1 MQTIRKWV
9 GAAYALIIFSSSF
22 MSCAAFLDE
31 KGKFSLFSESKIQ
44 DPIALRNQFL
54 SASVFFRGNGTVTEN
69 VGTSGGRVSNGSV
82 AVDVPSGALSS
93 DTQISVSVEEMSES
107 DVPGLTPVAA
117 KIVLSPDG
125 LTFAKPVTLTVK
137 YDAAKVASKVQNEL
151 TQIYYYNPATNDW
164 EQQTTTVDI
173 AKGTLT
179 TELNHFSTYGAL
191 HINIEKIVSRIITDS
206 SSIRTAATQFRTYL
220 QRFRRTNDRNNF
232 YSLYNQTLLP
242 FLNIVKAEYAP
253 AKDPLLLTFTN
264 DDFDQDGAR
273 NSSDTYPYDP
283 SNGNDTIAPTVV
295 SGTPVT
301 NVLPL
306 APGNNFV
313 VTFNEPV
320 NELTVLY
327 AGFVSKDQNL
337 YAPLKFKSISSD
349 RKTVTYTNEFTLDS
363 DSNYAF
369 YVNGVTD
376 EIGNYLA
383 GYRIVTSFHT
393 ADVTSPQV
401 VKMEPEGM
409 GLDPAGITQIVVH
422 FNEPMKEA
430 GLELTK
436 LIGFGDPELEY
447 VSLSA
452 DKKIATYNIKATT
465 PISGSAGYALQVDS
479 SLKDISNNP
488 IAVGGAVYF
497 FSTADNSPPIVYNV
511 SPQGSVVSP
520 NLQEISMMFSEDV
533 DESTLTS
540 SIEIYDSVLDQVVS
554 INNIAYDNSIKK
566 LTLSFLTGSF
576 REKQEYLI
584 RIKPGLADIG
594 GNATSTLQT
603 FSFRT
608 ADTTAPT
615 LVSITPDY
623 ELNLVYFSG
632 LIVKLKFNEEMDR
645 TSLLNSPIP
654 LTNITTNEVT
664 NLNISSYDPVSNE
677 AIYEIPAENLASYQ
691 EFSFVTPTTLT
702 DKAGIN
708 VANSRTGYFT
718 TTADQLIPT
727 LPKVSR
733 TNLVNCSS
741 KGYRLRTEFSRRMA
755 FPSNPDFHSVNARFS
770 YTLGSVTA
778 QQNLPNVSSTNSN
791 GGRCFPESRSISTP
805 NPKFLACVYIMR
817 ANPYVFVCWLLPLT
831 VETTN
836 IFPGPCKGYQVDNS
850 RTRETSFDL
859 RSVSYSVDGKVA
871 SFSPEVNQGFY
882 PINRNDNTCQRQ
894 TFGSI
899 DGSRQPIGYENY
911 TCNEYN
917 TETRVTIDTH
927 NFSSSFVDLNS
938 REFRFSGQASSGYYS
953 YYPMSPKTNEC
964 SN

>member
-369 YVNGVTD
+369 YINGVTD

-465 PISGSAGYALQVDS
+465 PLRGSAAYGLKVDE
-479 SLKDISNNP
+479 SLKDLSSNP
-488 IAVGGAVYF
+488 IAVGGRIYF
-497 FSTADNSPPIVYNV
+497 FGTADNEPPTITNYEPQGNTVAQTTRDLYLTVSEDIDSSNLSSLISVEDETGANVIPITNV
-511 SPQGSVVSP
+511 S
-520 NLQEISMMFSEDV
+520 
-533 DESTLTS
+533 
-540 SIEIYDSVLDQVVS
+540 YDSSLRKISIQVAANSFTEKKKYNIKVS
-554 INNIAYDNSIKK
+554 A
-566 LTLSFLTGSF
+566 
-576 REKQEYLI
+576 
-584 RIKPGLADIG
+584 GLKDGI
-594 GNATSTLQT
+594 GNATQVASLHP
-603 FSFRT
+603 FEIG
-608 ADTTAPT
+608 DTTPPSI
-615 LVSITPDY
+615 LSVSPEMEY
-623 ELNLVYFSG
+623 NLVHFGGLQLKIKFNEAMDRQSLFTNPIVLKNLTDNTELPISLSSYDDYLNEATFYVDGEILGSYKEYNFMTSTSYTDRAG
-632 LIVKLKFNEEMDR
+632 LIVQ
-645 TSLLNSPIP
+645 NS
-654 LTNITTNEVT
+654 
-664 NLNISSYDPVSNE
+664 
-677 AIYEIPAENLASYQ
+677 
-691 EFSFVTPTTLT
+691 
-702 DKAGIN
+702 K
-708 VANSRTGYFT
+708 TGYFT
-718 TTADQLIPT
+718 TTADQLIPSNPT
-727 LPKVSR
+727 VSKS
-733 TNLVNCSS
+733 NLVTCNN
-741 KGYRLRTEFSRRMA
+741 GYRLRTEFSRKIA
-755 FPSNPDFHSVNARFS
+755 FPEEPNYHSVEAKFNYSLSR
-770 YTLGSVTA
+770 YTYGY
-778 QQNLPNVSSTNSN
+778 LPGVVGTNRN
-791 GGRCFPESRSISTP
+791 FCEVRRQDYYKP
-805 NPKFLACVYIMR
+805 NPEFISCISILWG
-817 ANPYVFVCWLLPLT
+817 NPWGIVCWLLPTT
-831 VETTN
+831 VYAGSYD
-836 IFPGPCKGYQVDNS
+836 IAGPCKGYNYSGV
-850 RTRETSFDL
+850 TRQTSLDL
-859 RSVSYSVDGKVA
+859 RTVSYSADAKTSTFSTQLGTSFKVI
-871 SFSPEVNQGFY
+871 PT
-882 PINRNDNTCQRQ
+882 NDNFCQRMDYN
-894 TFGSI
+894 TNYAYIGSI
-899 DGSRQPIGYENY
+899 KYPVIAPEGYN
-911 TCNEYN
+911 CNELN
-917 TETRVTIDTH
+917 TYVWPEITSHSYATD
-927 NFSSSFVDLNS
+927 FVDLNNKT
-938 REFRFSGQASSGYYS
+938 FRFSRWNYGYWQAYS
-953 YYPMSPKTNEC
+953 QNPKTNEC